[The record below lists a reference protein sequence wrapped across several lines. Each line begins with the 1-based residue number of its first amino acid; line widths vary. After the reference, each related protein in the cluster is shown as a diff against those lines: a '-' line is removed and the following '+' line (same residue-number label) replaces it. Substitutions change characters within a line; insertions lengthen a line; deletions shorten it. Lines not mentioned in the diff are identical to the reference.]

1 MNRKLV
7 KMEVD
12 LDVSEYVR
20 IESAGSEE
28 GKSASEF
35 LSFYLPDRVA
45 TIPSPVVL
53 IGSICKSKMGVA

>member
-1 MNRKLV
+1 MNGKLV

-28 GKSASEF
+28 GKSASEY
-35 LSFYLPDRVA
+35 LSFYLPGRVA

-53 IGSICKSKMGVA
+53 IGSICKSKRSVA